1 MLSSM
6 KTGLRD
12 AVNKLLHVSV
22 IDNDI
27 IKEFVKDIQ
36 RTLIRADVNV
46 KLVLSLSSKIENRAL
61 NEKPTLGL
69 PRKDHIVKILYEE
82 ISNLLGT
89 GEELN
94 FDSTKSYIILLLGI
108 QGSGKTTTA
117 SKLSR
122 FFIKKGFKPGIICAD
137 NFRPGAINQLEL
149 LCSKINVE
157 VYSEKN
163 TDPIDIINNGI
174 PSLKSKGINVIIVD
188 TSGRHKE
195 EASLLK
201 EMNLIANAINPNLTL
216 LVIDGTIGQ
225 QCYAQSE
232 AFSKSTDIG
241 GILITKLDGA
251 SKGGGALSAAAA
263 TGAQIMFIGTGER
276 LDDLE
281 LFSSTR
287 FVGRL
292 LGMGD
297 LQALLSRAKDLEL
310 QNSEEDVKRIMSGK
324 LTINDFF
331 SQIEQVNKLG
341 SLNKLIDMIP
351 GFSNAVMPNNVE
363 ELEQKMKKWRVII
376 QSMTNFEKDNPDIL
390 NSSRIKRIA
399 QGSGNSEKD
408 VKEMF
413 VKFRQS
419 KSVMKASKGREFQ
432 QMLRRIMKE

>member
-82 ISNLLGT
+82 ISHLLGI

-94 FDSTKSYIILLLGI
+94 FDSAKSYVILLLGI

-122 FFIKKGFKPGIICAD
+122 FFLKKGFKPGIICAD
-137 NFRPGAINQLEL
+137 NFRPGATNQLEI

-163 TDPIDIINNGI
+163 TAPIDIINHGI
-174 PSLKSKGINVIIVD
+174 PNLKSKGINVIIVD

-201 EMNLIANAINPNLTL
+201 EM
-216 LVIDGTIGQ
+216 
-225 QCYAQSE
+225 
-232 AFSKSTDIG
+232 
-241 GILITKLDGA
+241 
-251 SKGGGALSAAAA
+251 
-263 TGAQIMFIGTGER
+263 
-276 LDDLE
+276 
-281 LFSSTR
+281 
-287 FVGRL
+287 
-292 LGMGD
+292 
-297 LQALLSRAKDLEL
+297 
-310 QNSEEDVKRIMSGK
+310 
-324 LTINDFF
+324 
-331 SQIEQVNKLG
+331 
-341 SLNKLIDMIP
+341 KLINLWMIQ
-351 GFSNAVMPNNVE
+351 
-363 ELEQKMKKWRVII
+363 LK
-376 QSMTNFEKDNPDIL
+376 
-390 NSSRIKRIA
+390 
-399 QGSGNSEKD
+399 
-408 VKEMF
+408 
-413 VKFRQS
+413 
-419 KSVMKASKGREFQ
+419 
-432 QMLRRIMKE
+432 

>member
-94 FDSTKSYIILLLGI
+94 FDSTKSYVILLLGI

-122 FFIKKGFKPGIICAD
+122 FFMKKGFKPGIICAD

-232 AFSKSTDIG
+232 AFSKFTDIG

-432 QMLRRIMKE
+432 QMMRRIMKE

>member
-82 ISNLLGT
+82 ISHLLGI

-94 FDSTKSYIILLLGI
+94 FDSAKSYVILLLGI

-122 FFIKKGFKPGIICAD
+122 FFLKKGFKPGIICAD
-137 NFRPGAINQLEL
+137 NFRPGAINQLEI

-163 TDPIDIINNGI
+163 ADPIDIIHHGI
-174 PSLKSKGINVIIVD
+174 PNLKSKGINVIIVD

-201 EMNLIANAINPNLTL
+201 EMKLIANAINPNLTL

-263 TGAQIMFIGTGER
+263 TGAKIMFIGTGER
-276 LDDLE
+276 IDDLE

-297 LQALLSRAKDLEL
+297 LQALLSRAKDLEI
-310 QNSEEDVKRIMSGK
+310 QNSEEDVKRMMSGK

-413 VKFRQS
+413 VKFKQS

-432 QMLRRIMKE
+432 QMMRRIMKE

>member
-69 PRKDHIVKILYEE
+69 PRKDHIVKILYDE

-137 NFRPGAINQLEL
+137 NFRPGAINQLEI

-276 LDDLE
+276 IDDLE

-310 QNSEEDVKRIMSGK
+310 KNSEEDVKRIMSGK

-363 ELEQKMKKWRVII
+363 ELEQKMKNWRVII

-399 QGSGNSEKD
+399 HGSGNSEKD

-413 VKFRQS
+413 VKFKQS

-432 QMLRRIMKE
+432 QMLRRIMKV

>member
-69 PRKDHIVKILYEE
+69 PRKDHIVKILYDE

-122 FFIKKGFKPGIICAD
+122 FFMKKGFKPGIICAD
-137 NFRPGAINQLEL
+137 NFRPGAINQLEI

-276 LDDLE
+276 IDDLE

-310 QNSEEDVKRIMSGK
+310 KNSEEDVKRIMSGK

-413 VKFRQS
+413 VKFKQS

-432 QMLRRIMKE
+432 QMLRRIMKV

>member
-61 NEKPTLGL
+61 NEKPPLGL

-82 ISNLLGT
+82 ISHLLGT

-94 FDSTKSYIILLLGI
+94 FESTKSYIILLLGI

-122 FFIKKGFKPGIICAD
+122 FFLKKGFKPGIICAD
-137 NFRPGAINQLEL
+137 NFRPGAINQLEI

-163 TDPIDIINNGI
+163 ADPIDIINNGI
-174 PSLKSKGINVIIVD
+174 TSLKSKGINVIIVD
-188 TSGRHKE
+188 TSGRHKAE
-195 EASLLK
+195 ESLLK
-201 EMNLIANAINPNLTL
+201 EMKLIANAINPNLTL

-263 TGAQIMFIGTGER
+263 TGAKIMFIGTGER
-276 LDDLE
+276 IDDLE

-297 LQALLSRAKDLEL
+297 LQSLLSRAKDLEI
-310 QNSEEDVKRIMSGK
+310 QNSEEDVKRMMSGK

-341 SLNKLIDMIP
+341 SLNKLVDMIP

-376 QSMTNFEKDNPDIL
+376 QSMTNFEKDNPDVL

-399 QGSGNSEKD
+399 KGSGNSEKD

-413 VKFRQS
+413 VKFKQS

-432 QMLRRIMKE
+432 QMMRRIMKE

>member
-94 FDSTKSYIILLLGI
+94 FDSTKSYVILLLGI

-122 FFIKKGFKPGIICAD
+122 FFMKKGFKPGIICAD

-331 SQIEQVNKLG
+331 SQLEQVNKLG

-432 QMLRRIMKE
+432 QMLRRIMKA

>member
-137 NFRPGAINQLEL
+137 NFRPGAINQLEI

-276 LDDLE
+276 IDDLE
-281 LFSSTR
+281 LFSPTR

-310 QNSEEDVKRIMSGK
+310 KNSEEDVKRIMSGK

>member
-94 FDSTKSYIILLLGI
+94 FDSTKSYVILLLGI

-331 SQIEQVNKLG
+331 SQLEQVNKLG

-399 QGSGNSEKD
+399 KGSGNSEKD

-432 QMLRRIMKE
+432 QMLRRIMKA

>member
-94 FDSTKSYIILLLGI
+94 FDSTKSYVILLLGI

-122 FFIKKGFKPGIICAD
+122 FFMKKGFKPGIICAD

-232 AFSKSTDIG
+232 AFSKFTDIG

>member
-46 KLVLSLSSKIENRAL
+46 KLVLSLSSKIEDRAL

-82 ISNLLGT
+82 ISHLLGI

-94 FDSTKSYIILLLGI
+94 FDSAKSYVILLLGI

-122 FFIKKGFKPGIICAD
+122 FFLKKGFKPGIICAD
-137 NFRPGAINQLEL
+137 NFRPGAINQLEI

-163 TDPIDIINNGI
+163 ADPIDIIHHGI
-174 PSLKSKGINVIIVD
+174 PNLKSKGINVIIVD

-201 EMNLIANAINPNLTL
+201 EMKLIANAINPNLTL

-263 TGAQIMFIGTGER
+263 TGAKIMFIGTGER
-276 LDDLE
+276 IDDLE

-297 LQALLSRAKDLEL
+297 LQALLSRAKDLEI
-310 QNSEEDVKRIMSGK
+310 QNSEEDVKRMMSGK

-413 VKFRQS
+413 VKFKQS

-432 QMLRRIMKE
+432 QMMRRIMKE

>member
-69 PRKDHIVKILYEE
+69 PRKDHIVKILYDE

-137 NFRPGAINQLEL
+137 NFRPGAINQLEI

-276 LDDLE
+276 IDDLE

-310 QNSEEDVKRIMSGK
+310 KNSEEDVKRIMSGK

-413 VKFRQS
+413 VKFKQS

-432 QMLRRIMKE
+432 QMLRRIMKV

>member
-94 FDSTKSYIILLLGI
+94 FDSTKSYVILLLGI

-331 SQIEQVNKLG
+331 SQLEQVNKLG

-432 QMLRRIMKE
+432 QMLRRIMKA